1 MSLMF
6 ATQIHFQRP
15 KTLTILEPNRQPLAI
30 CIFFVASRCCQ
41 RSDPFDAWH
50 MSLSLSLSLSLS
62 ISLSLSLA
70 VSLSSSRFISLALSL
85 SLSRSLALSLSRSLS
100 LSQSSRLLVTKA
112 TARAVVTSPVAT
124 SDPLA
129 SPTMVTPTL
138 HHAPQTLWRGNN
150 FKRYST

>member
-62 ISLSLSLA
+62 ISLSLSLSHSLPLA
-70 VSLSSSRFISLALSL
+70 LSLSLSL